1 MPSAGGSP
9 DRNGNDVEGTN
20 ETFNVDLAA
29 TFNVNDKLVLTLEG
43 INLTDSENDQFVDS
57 SDRVFVFHH
66 TGREYFVGVRYS
78 MR

>member
-20 ETFNVDLAA
+20 ETFNFDLAA
-29 TFNVNDKLVLTLEG
+29 TFSVNDKVMLTLEG
-43 INLTDSENDQFVDS
+43 INLTDCENDQFVDS
-57 SDRVFVFHH
+57 STRVFVLHH

-78 MR
+78 LR